1 MGASFTSGLTPTSA
15 GHSRPRQRLRQPWPL
30 ALAALLA
37 LSLTP
42 PAPGSAQGTGASRTL
57 TVRSGDTLDGISQR
71 TGVSVVD
78 LKRLNGLK
86 DADLLQVGQVLRL
99 ASPATAPRKGGL
111 VTIKSGDTLEIIAK
125 AHNTTAAA
133 LQKANPGIQPE
144 KLKVGSTLR
153 LPAATSQTTPA
164 KPAASKPAATPP
176 TNTPPPEVRVPD
188 APPLTP
194 PLTPPTSQPSAG
206 VDREEPATRGR
217 WRYYGDTV
225 VDWGSW
231 KRLQDGVRFTLVQAA
246 AKDVGEGRAQ
256 ATAIA
261 VDCSTL
267 RHNWRVKE
275 AWEAWTVPAPRSVGQ
290 QIVLDL
296 CGNTAVEDRRPVP
309 PPPSPTP

>member
-1 MGASFTSGLTPTSA
+1 
-15 GHSRPRQRLRQPWPL
+15 
-30 ALAALLA
+30 
-37 LSLTP
+37 
-42 PAPGSAQGTGASRTL
+42 
-57 TVRSGDTLDGISQR
+57 VRSGDTLDGISQR
-71 TGVSVVD
+71 TGVSVAD
-78 LKRLNGLK
+78 LKRINGLK

-99 ASPATAPRKGGL
+99 SSAAAAPRKGGT
-111 VTIKSGDTLEIIAK
+111 VTIRSGDTLESIAK
-125 AHNTTAAA
+125 GHQTNVEA
-133 LQKANPGIQPE
+133 LLKANPGIQPE
-144 KLKVGSTLR
+144 KLKVGGTLK
-153 LPAATSQTTPA
+153 LPATAGASP
-164 KPAASKPAATPP
+164 SKPATASAATTKPPATASAAPSKPATAATPAPSKP
-176 TNTPPPEVRVPD
+176 TAPSPATPAAPPTTPPPEARRPD

-194 PLTPPTSQPSAG
+194 PVSNLQDPNA
-206 VDREEPATRGR
+206 RGR

-246 AKDVGEGRAQ
+246 ATDVGEGRAQ

-267 RHNWRVKE
+267 RHTWRVKE

>member
-1 MGASFTSGLTPTSA
+1 MGADRTKDSW
-15 GHSRPRQRLRQPWPL
+15 RLPLCRRTPWPVL
-30 ALAALLA
+30 LAALL
-37 LSLTP
+37 SVGTTP
-42 PAPGSAQGTGASRTL
+42 PPASAQAVSGSGTV
-57 TVRSGDTLDGISQR
+57 TVRSGDTLEGISQR
-71 TGVSVVD
+71 TGVSVAE

-86 DADLLQVGQVLRL
+86 DADLLQVGQTLRL
-99 ASPATAPRKGGL
+99 SSPPRKTGT
-111 VTIKSGDTLEIIAK
+111 VVVKSGDTLDTIAK
-125 AHNTTAAA
+125 GHNTTVAA
-133 LQKANPGIQPE
+133 LLKANPGVQPE

-153 LPAATSQTTPA
+153 LPTSSAQPAPPTTKTAPVPAPA
-164 KPAASKPAATPP
+164 KTAAAPPARPA
-176 TNTPPPEVRVPD
+176 VVPD
-188 APPLTP
+188 APPLRPPASPVSPSPDTP
-194 PLTPPTSQPSAG
+194 EAT
-206 VDREEPATRGR
+206 TRGR

-246 AKDVGEGRAQ
+246 VKDVGAERAQ

-267 RHNWRVKE
+267 RHTWRVKE

-296 CGNTAVEDRRPVP
+296 CGNTAVDERRPVP

>member
-1 MGASFTSGLTPTSA
+1 MGASLTTGLWPS
-15 GHSRPRQRLRQPWPL
+15 SSPWRRLGWPL
-30 ALAALLA
+30 ALASLLA
-37 LSLTP
+37 LSP
-42 PAPGSAQGTGASRTL
+42 PAPANAQSIGGGRTI

-71 TGVSVVD
+71 TGVSVAD
-78 LKRLNGLK
+78 LKRINGLK
-86 DADLLQVGQVLRL
+86 SADLLQVGQVLRL
-99 ASPATAPRKGGL
+99 SSPAPALRKGGT
-111 VTIKSGDTLEIIAK
+111 VTIQSGDTLETIAK
-125 AHNTTAAA
+125 AHKTSVEA
-133 LQKANPGIQPE
+133 LLKANPGIQPE
-144 KLKVGSTLR
+144 KLKVGSTLK
-153 LPAATSQTTPA
+153 LPATAAATPA
-164 KPAASKPAATPP
+164 KPTSTAPAKPASATPATPAAPTATPP
-176 TNTPPPEVRVPD
+176 PAARVPD

-194 PLTPPTSQPSAG
+194 PASDRPESSA
-206 VDREEPATRGR
+206 RGR

-246 AKDVGEGRAQ
+246 ATDVGEGRAQ

-267 RHNWRVKE
+267 RHTWRVKE